1 MRLTILLLLVLCV
14 AGCKD
19 VPLLPTVT
27 PYKMD
32 IQQGNVVTQDM
43 VQKLQPGMS
52 RSQVRFLLGTP
63 LIVDPFRVD
72 RWDYVYLYKK
82 GGQPA
87 EQRRL
92 IVIFQDDKLLR
103 TEGDQMPP
111 GPAPTAA
118 AGGSGKPAT
127 GPAPAA
133 PTTADKPAAAT
144 PATADDAGGG
154 ELVKKETQPEEKGF
168 FGRLLEKLGF

>member
-1 MRLTILLLLVLCV
+1 MRLIVLLALLV

-19 VPLLPTVT
+19 VPLLPTIT

-32 IQQGNVVTQDM
+32 IQQGNVVTQEM

-52 RSQVRFLLGTP
+52 RAQVRFLLGTP

-92 IVIFQDDKLLR
+92 IVIFKDEKLLR
-103 TEGDQMPP
+103 VDGDQMPP
-111 GPAPTAA
+111 GPAAGSTGGVSAKPA
-118 AGGSGKPAT
+118 AGS
-127 GPAPAA
+127 APAA
-133 PTTADKPAAAT
+133 PTAADKPVAAT
-144 PATADDAGGG
+144 SPMAEEVDRAEPAKT
-154 ELVKKETQPEEKGF
+154 ESQPEEKGF